1 MAQERNSGTIWVVNE
16 YRVTRVKGNIP
27 HWRIEH
33 DGSSDIAL
41 TPEDAMG
48 IIGDMLKT
56 DFESGKGGE
65 FKIMWENTG
74 LGFVAPELEKIFT
87 DASSVH

>member
-1 MAQERNSGTIWVVNE
+1 MNE
-16 YRVTRVKGNIP
+16 YRVTCVKGKIP

-33 DGSSDIAL
+33 NGASDIAL

-48 IIGDMLKT
+48 VIGDMLKK

-65 FKIMWENTG
+65 FKIMWENTA
-74 LGFVAPELEKIFT
+74 LDFVAPELEMIFS
-87 DASSVH
+87 DPSSVH